1 MRLALKRL
9 PRLPSSVADNLGVF
23 LLLVLVPIAA
33 VPFFVDGG
41 LARWLVLLVF
51 AGGFALTSTWAKRVT
66 IDAADIGA
74 LLFTA
79 YAATSLIWTPDLL
92 WGVVCLAKL
101 GVLVVL
107 FLVLRRRRLDE
118 VVPLAIAFAV
128 LAVLVLHWVGW
139 VKWSG
144 FVNPNLV
151 AEFILVATP
160 FLLLKRCYLSIAGAA
175 WLYLFLI
182 NPSNLEYL
190 ILGLGFVG
198 WVCWKDRGPV
208 NILLFV
214 LAGLVL
220 LVGFV
225 ISLGIYEVRISVLSR
240 IELLYNTL
248 TMWSQAPILGHGV
261 GSFDYVYP
269 VYGDAILTLFP
280 EMVWSVLGASKLYAG
295 SAHNEFAQL
304 LSELGIVGALLVVL
318 FLMAVTWKPDTR
330 FKRGCIG
337 SLIVL
342 GILSLIGFPLQMPST
357 ALFGVVALAGLCGK
371 SAASVVWTRR
381 RRWPSVAV
389 VPLLVAGMWYWGA
402 QAAIGQ
408 MLFAESVVMIPR
420 DALHALVRNRDAL
433 DRFRP
438 DQMAR
443 LQIFKTAVL
452 ANEKVTIA
460 PETIHGAYE
469 ISLSAS
475 PNHAGTLLARF
486 HWLIRETG
494 CGDESDATEGQ
505 DEPLYEGEC
514 FDILNR
520 LSRQS
525 SRVQEVAE
533 VLREVGP

>member
-1 MRLALKRL
+1 MRQ
-9 PRLPSSVADNLGVF
+9 PRFLSSAVDNLGVF

-33 VPFFVDGG
+33 VPIFVDGA

-51 AGGFALTSTWAKRVT
+51 AGGFAVTSTWAKRAT
-66 IDAADIGA
+66 IDVADIGA

-92 WGVVCLAKL
+92 WGLVWLAKL

-107 FLVLRRRRLDE
+107 FLVLRRRRLDD
-118 VVPLAIAFAV
+118 VAPMAIAISV

-139 VKWSG
+139 VPWSG
-144 FVNPNLV
+144 FANPNLV
-151 AEFILVATP
+151 TEFILVATP
-160 FLLLKRCYLSIAGAA
+160 FLLLKRCFLSIAGAA

-182 NPSNLEYL
+182 NPSHLEYL
-190 ILGLGFVG
+190 VLGLGFIS
-198 WVCWKDRGPV
+198 WVCWKERGPV

-225 ISLGIYEVRISVLSR
+225 ISLGIYEIRVSVLSR

-248 TMWSQAPILGHGV
+248 TMWSQAPTLGHGL
-261 GSFDYVYP
+261 GSFNYVYP
-269 VYGDAILTLFP
+269 QYSDAILTLFP
-280 EMVWSVLGASKLYAG
+280 GLSWTVLGASSLYAG
-295 SAHNEFAQL
+295 AAHNEVAQL
-304 LSELGIVGALLVVL
+304 LSELGIVGVLLVVL
-318 FLMAVTWKPDTR
+318 FLMAVRWKAETR
-330 FKRGCIG
+330 FQKACTG
-337 SLIVL
+337 SLAVL
-342 GILSLIGFPLQMPST
+342 GVLSLIGFPLQMPAT
-357 ALFGVVALAGLCGK
+357 ALFGVVALAGLSGK
-371 SAASVVWTRR
+371 PKPVLSWMRR
-381 RRWPSVAV
+381 IRWPSVLVA
-389 VPLLVAGMWYWGA
+389 PLLVAGLWYWGA

-420 DALHALVRNRDAL
+420 DPLHALVRNRDAL

-438 DQMAR
+438 DQLAR
-443 LQIFKTAVL
+443 MQIFKTAVL

-460 PETIHGAYE
+460 EETIHAAYR
-469 ISLSAS
+469 ISAS
-475 PNHAGTLLARF
+475 TGPSHPGLLLARF
-486 HWLIRETG
+486 HWLLRETG

-505 DEPLYEGEC
+505 DASLYEGEC
-514 FDILNR
+514 YDILDR

-533 VLREVGP
+533 VLKRVGHSG